1 MSGNRVLKKADF
13 DGCLND
19 RFIVFTEA
27 WGELELELV
36 EITEHQREKLECFSL
51 IFKGPKEKLFHQK
64 LYTLT
69 HPNLGEFILFLVP
82 ISYGKQD
89 AIYYQAVFNRIL
101 EGD

>member
-1 MSGNRVLKKADF
+1 MIDTQKLRKTNF
-13 DGCLND
+13 DRCLND

-27 WGELELELV
+27 WGDLELELV

-69 HPNLGEFILFLVP
+69 HPDLGEFILFLVP
-82 ISYGKQD
+82 ITYGKQD

-101 EGD
+101 EDD